1 MTLKPSKIMAATLS
15 VMMFASLLTGC
26 GKTDG
31 NSGGEAAGGQT
42 SADASQTAGGSD
54 SGTDTSSAVDMTGGF
69 INADWTYGQVSVG
82 GGGFVTGV
90 FSTPEKDVWYART
103 DVGGAYYRTPET
115 GGKWASMNYWVSA
128 DDRGLLGVDGLAFD
142 PQAPNKV
149 YMLLGTEYFSDGRTV
164 VAISEDYGKSIKTV
178 DVTDMIKV
186 HGNGMGRGNGERIA
200 VDPNNG
206 SIIFAGGRTGGMI
219 KSTDGGYHWE
229 AVSSFPITSTPN
241 ANGINAILFDPSSAK
256 DGATQKIY
264 ASVSAKGDEAGNL
277 FVSEDAGATWSKL
290 PNSITDHMVQRM
302 KLDSKGN
309 LYVCYINN
317 EGPWNCA
324 LGMIYKYGTDGSAEI
339 ISPTAD
345 SFGDILIDPAD
356 DNRLIAVTSGQWKA
370 QSNGAFGDVF
380 YTSTDG
386 GKNWRNVLESM
397 EMDTNGMPWVEGCAI
412 HWCSCLALDPF
423 NTDRIMVNSGNGIFS
438 CDNIWDDTPKLYF
451 DSLGLEETVPFD
463 IITME
468 GFPLITAVGDYDGYV
483 HEDIFTPA
491 ARHKDMIGSTS
502 SITIAAQNRDLWA
515 KAGGSENEM
524 ILTYTT
530 DGGKTWSRIANPP
543 EAGKKFYQGKV
554 ALNADGS
561 VLVWS
566 PSNSMKSYWTDNW
579 GETWNTVE
587 GLTGQ
592 DNYII
597 GDPNN
602 ASYMYCGG
610 SGSVAVSSDGGKTFS
625 RNSQISPSF
634 KRLCVDPHNEGTFYI
649 ANGAGLLVSNDYGK
663 TAEMVPNIK
672 YCEAVGL
679 GKAKNDGDP
688 LVIYVW
694 GTPMDAEKPGL
705 YMSEDQGGTWKQVND
720 DAHQFGGT
728 GNGVF
733 VSGDMN
739 VYGRCYMSTVGLG
752 IIYCDKIEK

>member
-1 MTLKPSKIMAATLS
+1 
-15 VMMFASLLTGC
+15 
-26 GKTDG
+26 
-31 NSGGEAAGGQT
+31 
-42 SADASQTAGGSD
+42 
-54 SGTDTSSAVDMTGGF
+54 
-69 INADWTYGQVSVG
+69 
-82 GGGFVTGV
+82 
-90 FSTPEKDVWYART
+90 
-103 DVGGAYYRTPET
+103 
-115 GGKWASMNYWVSA
+115 
-128 DDRGLLGVDGLAFD
+128 
-142 PQAPNKV
+142 
-149 YMLLGTEYFSDGRTV
+149 
-164 VAISEDYGKSIKTV
+164 
-178 DVTDMIKV
+178 
-186 HGNGMGRGNGERIA
+186 
-200 VDPNNG
+200 
-206 SIIFAGGRTGGMI
+206 
-219 KSTDGGYHWE
+219 
-229 AVSSFPITSTPN
+229 
-241 ANGINAILFDPSSAK
+241 
-256 DGATQKIY
+256 
-264 ASVSAKGDEAGNL
+264 
-277 FVSEDAGATWSKL
+277 
-290 PNSITDHMVQRM
+290 MVQRM

-386 GKNWRNVLESM
+386 GKNWHNVLESM

-423 NTDRIMVNSGNGIFS
+423 NTNRIMVNSGNGIFS
-438 CDNIWDDTPKLYF
+438 CDNIWDETPKLYF
-451 DSLGLEETVPFD
+451 DSLGLEETVPMD

-468 GFPLITAVGDYDGYV
+468 DFPLISAVGDYDGFV
-483 HEDIFTPA
+483 HEDIYTPA
-491 ARHKDMIGSTS
+491 TRHQDMIGSTS

-515 KAGGSENEM
+515 KAGGSEKEM

-530 DGGKTWSRIANPP
+530 DGGKTWSRITNPP
-543 EAGKKFYQGKV
+543 EAGKKFYQGKM

-579 GETWNTVE
+579 GETWNAVE

-602 ASYMYCGG
+602 ANYMYCGG
-610 SGSVAVSSDGGKTFS
+610 SGSIAISSDGGRTFT
-625 RNSQISPSF
+625 RNSQVSPSF

-649 ANGAGLLVSNDYGK
+649 ANGAGLLVSKDYGK

-705 YMSEDQGGTWKQVND
+705 YRSEDQGGTWVQVND
-720 DAHQFGGT
+720 DAHRFGGT

-752 IIYCDKIEK
+752 IIYCDKVEK